1 MPSPAPSASQLAAI
15 QRRDPDV
22 LDALLRDEIP
32 PLLRAA
38 RAAGVPAQDAE
49 DVVQETLLVF
59 VRRAEEFDGR
69 SSARAWLFGIL
80 YRKMSER
87 WRSLRSIDAIEPID
101 EVHESRFDANGRW
114 SNPSRLPDASAANA
128 QAMTM
133 LDHCLADLPDRRRLA
148 FTLREVEQLETDEIC
163 KILDI
168 SANTLGV
175 LLFRTRN
182 ALRECLEAKGLKG
195 SDDVAV

>member
-1 MPSPAPSASQLAAI
+1 MPSPASSATQVGAI
-15 QRRDPDV
+15 RRRDPTV
-22 LDALLRDEIP
+22 LDALLRQEIP

-38 RAAGVPAQDAE
+38 RAGGVPAQDAE
-49 DVVQETLLVF
+49 DLVQDTVLVF

-69 SSARAWLFGIL
+69 SSVRAWLFGIL

-87 WRSLRSIDAIEPID
+87 WRSFRSGRDLEPID
-101 EVHESRFDANGRW
+101 EVHESRFDADGRW
-114 SNPSRLPDASAANA
+114 HRPIRLPDASAANA

-133 LDHCLADLPDRRRLA
+133 LAECLAALPDRRRLA

-163 KILDI
+163 KILEI
-168 SANTLGV
+168 SPNTLGV

-182 ALRECLEAKGLKG
+182 ALRECLESKGLEG
-195 SDDVAV
+195 SDDVAM